1 MWTLLIIKLYI
12 SLISSPRVLAWIPN
26 FDKAQAKCMFQTNP
40 DLIYLVLGNLA
51 DPVTGPSQHN
61 GTGVFLVSDPVN
73 FHSQMVS

>member
-26 FDKAQAKCMFQTNP
+26 FDKAQPKSMFQTNP
-40 DLIYLVLGNLA
+40 DLIYLVLGDLA
-51 DPVTGPSQHN
+51 DPVTGLSRHN
-61 GTGVFLVSDPVN
+61 GARVFIVSDPVN